1 MRFIITLKDIISI
14 IALIFSIY
22 LMIYIYWKD
31 IKEYIKEKIKKNKYE
46 SLQIK
51 SQAEIC
57 EL

>member
-46 SLQIK
+46 RRNK
-51 SQAEIC
+51 K
-57 EL
+57 